1 MVIGCDPNVS
11 RSTAAA
17 QIGAAQNGPRKSG
30 V

>member
-17 QIGAAQNGPRKSG
+17 QIGAEQNGPRK
-30 V
+30 